1 MQNFKLL
8 TAVGK
13 SGIPVI
19 LKRGL
24 CSTITEFLLAAE
36 YIMYNGNPNVI
47 LCERGIRSFDNKYTR
62 NVVDI
67 AAIPVIKKLSHLPI
81 ILDPSHATGQRYL
94 IEPISKAGLVVGADG
109 LMIEVHH
116 NPETALSDGKQSLS
130 IPEFKEIMAR
140 LNTIN
145 GRLAYEKNCLSANVK

>member
-1 MQNFKLL
+1 
-8 TAVGK
+8 
-13 SGIPVI
+13 
-19 LKRGL
+19 
-24 CSTITEFLLAAE
+24 
-36 YIMYNGNPNVI
+36 MYNGNPNVI
-47 LCERGIRSFDNKYTR
+47 LCERGIRSFDSKYTR

-116 NPETALSDGKQSLS
+116 NPEIALSDGKQSLS
-130 IPEFKEIMAR
+130 IPEFKDIMAR
-140 LNTIN
+140 LNQLN
-145 GRLAYEKNCLSANVK
+145 GRLAYEKDCLSANIR